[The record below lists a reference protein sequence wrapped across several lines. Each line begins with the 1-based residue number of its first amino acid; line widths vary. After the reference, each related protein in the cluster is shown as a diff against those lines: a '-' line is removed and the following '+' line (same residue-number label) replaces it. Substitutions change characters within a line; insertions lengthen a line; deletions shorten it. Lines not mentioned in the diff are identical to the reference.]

1 MMRSLSA
8 PRVRNTAET
17 RTDMRSITFKMER
30 PGKLQEGQRVIV
42 TEGSLPSNYFYSI
55 GIEEDPF
62 LAMSPN
68 IPFTERLTAKEGV
81 VKQIV
86 HNDRGFY
93 VEAEFED

>member
-1 MMRSLSA
+1 ML
-8 PRVRNTAET
+8 RVKNTAEA
-17 RTDMRSITFKMER
+17 RIDMRSITFKMER
-30 PGKLQEGQRVIV
+30 PGKLKEGQRVIV

-68 IPFTERLTAKEGV
+68 IPFTERLLAKEGV
-81 VKQIV
+81 IKEII